1 MCVFGS
7 DASRIRDDNATI
19 NACEFL
25 PGAKRLVVFHLVPV
39 GLNNNKSESDVKRL
53 VQDITLL
60 C

>member
-1 MCVFGS
+1 MCVFLS
-7 DASRIRDDNATI
+7 DASRIRDDATI